1 MDVPGNWWESFF
13 NGVAVDLWLK
23 AIPQSL
29 TEMEADLIVHALQ
42 PAAGAELLDVPC
54 GCGRLAHA
62 LATRGYRVTGVD
74 LSEESLGHARRAGDT
89 VSWEWRDMRDL
100 PWPARFDG
108 AYCFGN
114 SFGYLDDVGNE
125 TFLRSVAATL
135 KPGGTFVLETP
146 MVAESAWLTMK
157 ERSWWKVDDIHLLA
171 ANRFD
176 PATGRMDFE
185 YVCVR
190 RTRGSATRFTSRL
203 HLPPA
208 RGVADCRR
216 ILRRGRPDADNR
228 LRDRSAGRLRREAGA
243 ISHGGDDARPDR
255 QTRGSRCRRLRRRKY
270 NRLAASGP

>member
-125 TFLRSVAATL
+125 AFLRSVAATL

-176 PATGRMDFE
+176 PATGRMDTE
-185 YVCVR
+185 YTFVSGGRVEVR
-190 RTRGSATRFTSRL
+190 LGSHRVYTYRQLVELLTAAGFSDVVGLTRTTGYGADPQAVSGAKLEPYRIGATTL
-203 HLPPA
+203 VLIA
-208 RGVADCRR
+208 
-216 ILRRGRPDADNR
+216 
-228 LRDRSAGRLRREAGA
+228 RREVRHA
-243 ISHGGDDARPDR
+243 DD
-255 QTRGSRCRRLRRRKY
+255 
-270 NRLAASGP
+270 